1 MSNGTNRSVYSDD
14 IRAAKA
20 AVQAGNIDNAAM
32 TVQSNNIDNA
42 KAAANSGNA
51 GNSGSDRQTR
61 RRIHMLDTIR
71 GVIILG
77 VVAYHFLFD
86 LWDIWGMDLWW
97 MESVLVNAIRDFG
110 AGVLIFLSGISSLL
124 SHSNI
129 ARGVKTIACALI
141 LSLVTYF
148 VVPDNFIFWG
158 ILHFLGFMMLFYGIT
173 GRCINKLPRL
183 AGFGIFMALFVFMYP
198 LTIDGYV
205 GLLGLIKIYIPEAVK
220 TSVFTY
226 IIGFGG
232 GELVSADY
240 FPILPWSA
248 LFLAGTYVGNYVKE
262 GRIPEFMYKDICRPV
277 TFLGRNT
284 LIIYLLHQPVIFAL
298 VWFVYKIFA

>member
-1 MSNGTNRSVYSDD
+1 MKDNTKSAVSSDH
-14 IRAAKA
+14 INN
-20 AVQAGNIDNAAM
+20 AV
-32 TVQSNNIDNA
+32 
-42 KAAANSGNA
+42 SG
-51 GNSGSDRQTR
+51 R
-61 RRIHMLDTIR
+61 RRVHMIDTIR

-86 LWDIWGMDLWW
+86 LWDIWDMDLWW
-97 MESVLVNAIRDFG
+97 MNSVFVNAVRDFG

-129 ARGVKTIACALI
+129 KRGLKTLACALL

-148 VVPDNFIFWG
+148 VMPDNFIFWG
-158 ILHFLGFMMLFYGIT
+158 ILHFMGFMMLLYGLL
-173 GRCINKLPRL
+173 GKYINKLPRL

-198 LTIDGYV
+198 LLIDGYV
-205 GLLGLIKIYIPEAVK
+205 GIPALLKIYVPDSMK
-220 TSVFTY
+220 TSVITY

-232 GELVSADY
+232 GELMSADY

-248 LFLAGTYVGNYVKE
+248 LFLAGTYIGNYVKE
-262 GRIPEFMYKDICRPV
+262 GRIPEFMYKDICKQV

-284 LIIYLLHQPVIFAL
+284 LVIYLLHQPVIFAL
-298 VWFVYKIFA
+298 VWLAYKIFA

>member
-1 MSNGTNRSVYSDD
+1 MGDNTKSTVYSDN
-14 IRAAKA
+14 INNAGA
-20 AVQAGNIDNAAM
+20 AVRSADMNI
-32 TVQSNNIDNA
+32 A
-42 KAAANSGNA
+42 KSGH
-51 GNSGSDRQTR
+51 R
-61 RRIHMLDTIR
+61 RVHMIDTIR

-86 LWDIWGMDLWW
+86 LWDIWDMDLWW
-97 MESVLVNAIRDFG
+97 MQSVLVNGIRDFG

-129 ARGVKTIACALI
+129 KRGFKTLVCALI

-148 VVPDNFIFWG
+148 AVPDNFIFWG
-158 ILHFLGFMMLFYGIT
+158 ILHFLGFMMLIYGII
-173 GRCINKLPRL
+173 GKFINKLPRL
-183 AGFGIFMALFVFMYP
+183 VGFGIFMALFVFMYP
-198 LTIDGYV
+198 LVIDGYV
-205 GLLGLIKIYIPEAVK
+205 GLLGLFKIYIPEAMKV
-220 TSVFTY
+220 SELTY

-232 GELVSADY
+232 GELISADY

-262 GRIPEFMYKDICRPV
+262 GRIPEFLYKDVCKPI

-284 LIIYLLHQPVIFAL
+284 LVIYLLHQPVIFAL
-298 VWFVYKIFA
+298 VWLVYKIFV